1 MHAPA
6 LSVAPSLLACDLLH
20 LADEVRKLEAAGA
33 DLLHVDV
40 MDGHFVANLSFG
52 LPVVTAL
59 SQLTT
64 LPLDVHLM
72 IANPQTMAIRYH
84 EAGAARVTFHC
95 EVQADVQAII
105 TELKAQGCKVGLA
118 LNPPTPA
125 DAVFPYLDA
134 LDIVTIMAV
143 APGLGGQTFMPAVL
157 PKVTAL
163 RTRIGTRAI
172 DLAIDG
178 GINAETGRQ
187 AVAAGANLLIA
198 GTYVCTAD
206 DPRAAIVQLK
216 QGACS

>member
-1 MHAPA
+1 MHAPV

-72 IANPQTMAIRYH
+72 ITNPQTMAERYH
-84 EAGAARVTFHC
+84 AAGAARVTFHC
-95 EVQADVQAII
+95 EASEATGDII
-105 TELKAQGCKVGLA
+105 AALKTAGCKVGLA

-125 DAVFPYLDA
+125 EVVFPYLDE
-134 LDIVTIMAV
+134 LDMITVMAV
-143 APGLGGQTFMPAVL
+143 TPGFGGQAFMPAVL
-157 PKVTAL
+157 PKVSAL
-163 RTRIGTRAI
+163 RARIGTRAI

-178 GINAETGRQ
+178 GINATTGQQ
-187 AVAAGANLLIA
+187 AVAAGANILIA
-198 GTYVCTAD
+198 GTYVCAAQD
-206 DPRAAIVQLK
+206 RQAAIAQLK
-216 QGACS
+216 QGGHP